1 MKDFRLRCLDCDL
14 THDAGVAYLNCP
26 HCGGLFDIE
35 YEQDAQASLPRLP
48 LSRPHT
54 KISLGEGTTPV
65 VHLNTLSSQLG
76 LDCLWAK
83 LEYVSPTG
91 SFKDRGSAVLISAAL
106 EDGITEF
113 VEDSSGNAG
122 ASMAAFAAAAGLKAH
137 VFVPSSTSV
146 NKLNQLRVYGA
157 TVHTIEGS
165 REAATIAAREMAD
178 SQGILYLSHNYGP
191 YFAEGMKSFSIEVMN
206 SEANEVQHIIFPVGN
221 GSLLVGAAKGLL
233 ELFNQGTLLNMP
245 KLHCV
250 QTGSVSPIASKINK
264 QPWKW
269 DSSKQTVA
277 SGISVSNPPRS
288 SQVVNAV
295 RASGG
300 SATTVSDSAILKWQ
314 LSLARTE
321 GIFCEVTSA
330 TVLAGL
336 ESLMTTGI
344 ISQGSKVLVPITGSG
359 LKEPGVDTY

>member
-1 MKDFRLRCLDCDL
+1 M
-14 THDAGVAYLNCP
+14 
-26 HCGGLFDIE
+26 
-35 YEQDAQASLPRLP
+35 
-48 LSRPHT
+48 
-54 KISLGEGTTPV
+54 
-65 VHLNTLSSQLG
+65 
-76 LDCLWAK
+76 
-83 LEYVSPTG
+83 
-91 SFKDRGSAVLISAAL
+91 LISAAL

-137 VFVPSSTSV
+137 VFVPSSTSA

-165 REAATIAAREMAD
+165 RESATIAAREMAD

-191 YFAEGMKSFSIEVMN
+191 YFGEGMISFSIEVMN
-206 SEANEVQHIIFPVGN
+206 SKANEVQHVIFTVGY

-321 GIFCEVTSA
+321 GIFCEATSA

-359 LKEPGVDTY
+359 LKEPGVDIH